1 MIPGAAR
8 SLGRLWRLTLSDV
21 LATLRDPMLFI
32 AATMCL
38 VPPLIFALWG
48 EQIVAFGAA
57 HLGVPDLRL
66 VLAPVALMLPA
77 ALIGWV
83 VGFLL
88 LEDRD
93 EGTLLALAVTPVGK
107 GGVLGFRLVAAGLLS
122 AVLAAVTLPF
132 VRPGLDLFGV
142 LATLVLVGLSGVLAT
157 VILPA
162 IARNKVEGLALTKV
176 SNLVILVPLAA
187 LLPAPFRYLFGW
199 LPSYWLG
206 ELLFVEAGPV
216 WVSLAF
222 VAGVVLHL
230 MAIGLLVRHFL
241 RKAG

>member
-1 MIPGAAR
+1 MSPGATR
-8 SLGRLWRLTLSDV
+8 SFTRLWQLALSDI
-21 LATLRDPMLFI
+21 LATLRDPMLVI

-48 EQIVAFGAA
+48 NQIVAFGAE
-57 HLGVPDLRL
+57 HLSVSDLRL

-77 ALIGWV
+77 SLIGWV

-93 EGTLLALAVTPVGK
+93 EGTLLALAVTPVGQ
-107 GGVLGFRLVAAGLLS
+107 GGVLSFRLIAAGCLS
-122 AVLAAVTLPF
+122 ALLAAATLPF
-132 VRPGLDLFGV
+132 VLPGLDLLRGF
-142 LATLVLVGLSGVLAT
+142 ATLVLVGLSGMLAT
-157 VILPA
+157 AVLPA
-162 IARNKVEGLALTKV
+162 LARNKVEGLALTKV

-206 ELLFVEAGPV
+206 ELLFVGAGPFAA
-216 WVSLAF
+216 SLE
-222 VAGVVLHL
+222 VAVGIVLHL
-230 MAIGLLVRHFL
+230 AAIGLLIRRFL
-241 RKAG
+241 GRAG